1 MPFITKAKLY
11 YSPLLILAWT
21 AGPVAANTIDDKI
34 KRLEQSLE
42 NQQAHIAEQ
51 EKKLNSQATVISEQK
66 KALNDQRQDLDLLQ
80 QEILLDSRGR
90 GRAENDQVQQPTS
103 VGQAPAKT
111 QQSVPQVEGLADV
124 GGVLTGKGK
133 LILEPSLQ
141 YAHSDVNRLTFR
153 GIEILSSLGIGVL
166 EAVDADRDSVIAS
179 LTGRLGLTNRLELEL
194 KVPYVYRNDT
204 ETVAI
209 PQVEETDI
217 SGRLEGDGLGDIE
230 IALHYQLNNG
240 LDGWPFFI
248 ANARYKLK
256 NGEGPFDITRNADG
270 IGTELATGSGF
281 YSFEPSV
288 TALFPSAPAV
298 FFANLGYLIN
308 LEEDIDKTFGEQ
320 TIGKVDPGDAVRLS
334 FGMAYSVNE
343 RASFTLGFKNDFIQ
357 ESETEVNGV
366 TLDSAK
372 LTIGSMLLGYSYQ
385 LTNDVGINLNLELGV
400 TDDAPDMLMTFRVP
414 FAVGT
419 LWR

>member
-11 YSPLLILAWT
+11 RSLLISAWA
-21 AGPVAANTIDDKI
+21 AGPVTANTIDDKI
-34 KRLEQSLE
+34 KRLEQSLD
-42 NQQAHIAEQ
+42 NQQAHIVEQ
-51 EKKLNSQATVISEQK
+51 ERKLNSQATIISEQK
-66 KALNDQRQDLDLLQ
+66 KALDDQRQDLDLLQ

-90 GRAENDQVQQPTS
+90 GPAENNQAQQPTP

-111 QQSVPQVEGLADV
+111 QQSKPQVEGLADI
-124 GGVLTGKGK
+124 GGVLTRKGT
-133 LILEPSLQ
+133 LVLEPSVQ

-153 GIEILSSLGIGVL
+153 GIEILSSLGIGLL
-166 EAVDADRDSVIAS
+166 EAVDADRDTVIAS

-194 KVPYVYRNDT
+194 KVPYVYRNDE

-209 PQVEETDI
+209 PQVEETNI
-217 SGRLEGDGLGDIE
+217 SDSLYGDGMGDIE

-248 ANARYKLK
+248 ANARVKLN
-256 NGEGPFDITRNADG
+256 NGEGPFDIPRTSEG

-281 YSFEPSV
+281 YSFEPSI

-298 FFANLGYLIN
+298 FFSNLGYLIN
-308 LEEDIDKTFGEQ
+308 FEEDIDKTFGEQ
-320 TIGKVDPGDAVRLS
+320 TIGKVKPGDAVRFS
-334 FGMAYSVNE
+334 FGMAYSINE
-343 RASFTLGFKNDFIQ
+343 RAAFTLGFKTDFIQ
-357 ESETEVNGV
+357 ESDTEINGV
-366 TLDSAK
+366 TLNSSS
-372 LTIGSMLLGYSYQ
+372 LTIGSMLMGYSYQ

-400 TDDAPDMLMTFRVP
+400 TDDAPDMLVTFRVP
-414 FAVGT
+414 FTVGS

>member
-1 MPFITKAKLY
+1 MPFTTKAKLY
-11 YSPLLILAWT
+11 RAFLILAWT
-21 AGPVAANTIDDKI
+21 AGPVAATTIDDKI
-34 KRLEQSLE
+34 KRLEQSLK
-42 NQQAHIAEQ
+42 NQQAHIVEQ
-51 EKKLNSQATVISEQK
+51 ERKLNSQANIISEQK
-66 KALNDQRQDLDLLQ
+66 RALDDQRQDLDLLQ
-80 QEILLDSRGR
+80 HEILLDSRGR
-90 GRAENDQVQQPTS
+90 GRAESNRAQQPTS
-103 VGQAPAKT
+103 VGQAQAKN
-111 QQSVPQVEGLADV
+111 QQSKPQVEGLADV
-124 GGVLTGKGK
+124 GGVLTGKGV
-133 LILEPSLQ
+133 LILEPALQ
-141 YAHSDVNRLTFR
+141 YTHSDVNRLTFR
-153 GIEILSSLGIGVL
+153 GIEILSSLGIGLL

-179 LTGRLGLTNRLELEL
+179 LTGRLGLTSRLELEL

-217 SGRLEGDGLGDIE
+217 SRRLEGDGLGDIE
-230 IALHYQLNNG
+230 MALHYQLNNG

-248 ANARYKLK
+248 ANARYKLS
-256 NGEGPFDITRNADG
+256 NGEGPFDVSRTSDG

-308 LEEDIDKTFGEQ
+308 FEEDIDKTFGEQ
-320 TIGKVDPGDAVRLS
+320 SIGKVDPGDSVRFS

-343 RASFTLGFKNDFIQ
+343 RASFTLGFKTDSIQ
-357 ESETEVNGV
+357 KSETEINGV
-366 TLDSAK
+366 TLDSPK
-372 LTIGSMLLGYSYQ
+372 LTIGSMLMGYSYQ

-400 TDDAPDMLMTFRVP
+400 TEDAPDMLITFRLP
-414 FAVGT
+414 FTVGT